1 VLFALCVLT
10 GVTVVGV
17 ISVTTLSTSNLSA
30 SESDSST
37 QQEPWQVVNNNVTVT
52 GKMAEV
58 ITCETPLVGLAC
70 PALITSINNI
80 QLIKYQGNYYY
91 VENVEHYNTIT
102 STTYT
107 IVSGRTE
114 SVINVRQGAPAFLAT
129 VWFTNSSVY
138 CISPAV
144 TNSPMGSYPTC
155 PGD

>member
-1 VLFALCVLT
+1 VLT
-10 GVTVVGV
+10 GVAVVGV
-17 ISVTTLSTSNLSA
+17 ISVTTLSTSNVNA

-37 QQEPWQVVNNNVTVT
+37 RQEPWQVVNNNVTVT

-58 ITCETPLVGLAC
+58 ITCETPLIGFSC
-70 PALITSINNI
+70 PVLITSINDI

-91 VENVEHYNTIT
+91 VKNEEHYNAIT

-107 IVSGRTE
+107 IVAGRTE
-114 SVINVRQGAPAFLAT
+114 SGIDVGQGAPAFLAT